1 MLGAKDKMDE
11 KNFGIASGMLSDS
24 DIKFFWKNGIN
35 IFTSGDGQS
44 SFELSKQLQFG
55 SIDLHFRHEYKK
67 IRLNENDILTYEM
80 LKEHDYTS
88 PFELKSGEKLSI
100 APGELILT
108 TTLET
113 IQLSEE
119 FAGIITGR
127 SSIARLGVM
136 VHCCQEYINPGHGQP
151 IPLQIINLAPCT
163 VELDLSIPICQLIIF
178 KLRTPATGT
187 YKDGAD
193 SKYSDEV
200 GPQTSKIYQE
210 STNIQEKDN
219 TSKVKK
225 YDFKGVLSKYALP
238 FFPSAIMLLLI
249 TPFINNYINNKSFF
263 DIVSA
268 VKNMPFAP
276 IIGVAILAVYIWIKR
291 GNK

>member
-1 MLGAKDKMDE
+1 MSGE
-11 KNFGIASGMLSDS
+11 NFEIVSGMLSDS
-24 DIKFFWKNGIN
+24 DIRSFWKNGIN
-35 IFTSGDGQS
+35 IFASENGSIAFD
-44 SFELSKQLQFG
+44 LDKQLQYG

-67 IRLNENDILTYEM
+67 IRLDKNDVLTYEM

-100 APGELILT
+100 APGEMILT

-113 IQLSEE
+113 IQLSEG

-151 IPLQIINLAPCT
+151 IPLQLINLAPCT
-163 VELDLSIPICQLIIF
+163 VELDLNIPICQLILF

-187 YKDGAD
+187 YKKGIR
-193 SKYSDEV
+193 SKYSSEV
-200 GPQTSKIYQE
+200 GPQISKIHEE
-210 STNIQEKDN
+210 SAEVQGD
-219 TSKVKK
+219 SKPSKLKK
-225 YDFKGVLSKYALP
+225 FAFKGFLSKIALP
-238 FFPSAIMLLLI
+238 FLPPIIMLLLI
-249 TPFINNYINNKSFF
+249 TPFLSNSVSTKSVA

-268 VKNMPFAP
+268 VKDMPLGP
-276 IIGVAILAVYIWIKR
+276 IMGGTALGLYIWIKR
-291 GNK
+291 GDKE